1 MLRMAPSKFA
11 EKCPNR
17 EALMDFFNNKM
28 QKYTPPMRYMT
39 SAFGRD
45 ILSGKKR
52 LLTKASVKW
61 VEHLPNWKEFS
72 TKRIWDSC
80 KGR

>member
-52 LLTKASVKW
+52 LLTKA
-61 VEHLPNWKEFS
+61 
-72 TKRIWDSC
+72 
-80 KGR
+80 